1 MIVAMLAAVMLPLAA
16 VASASWVHEW
26 IWTPFRLVQSCK
38 RQGIAGFTVFQAS
51 HWAKNDFA
59 LSWRL
64 LNSVQKHGQIF
75 YMRFGKYVRLI
86 VHDAAFIQQVLVQNA
101 DCYEKPSFVTALQ
114 ILGAGLF
121 SASGNGW
128 ERQRQLFGQSFLLKE
143 LKNHFQAIGR
153 YTAEEME
160 SWNESLSK
168 KDEIDIHKRFLGLT
182 VKLIGHIAFGE
193 NIETNAVPDIYKRF
207 DRYLHNYKSLLCNP
221 CFNFPGYSIF
231 HRQKRKQ
238 IMEDE
243 KDLLILMKGF
253 LKKRKSQVSSLP
265 EGVKQELLLDLM
277 IKSEC
282 RSKDFNE
289 KLMLDNIA
297 TILLAGH
304 ETTASLLTWTV
315 YLLAIHP
322 LWQERARAEISHM
335 LKVQE
340 LDWKQMSQLKTLN
353 MILWES
359 LRLFPPQSFIG
370 RSCVLENRVQNIVIP
385 KKMEVIVP
393 VSSLHRDKQL
403 WGEDAD
409 EFRPSRFA
417 NGINKASKNPVSFLP
432 FGLGPRTCIG
442 QSLALLEARIILSSM
457 IQKYTWELSPD
468 YQHCP
473 DVTLTLQPK
482 FGMPIILEH
491 ARQ

>member
-1 MIVAMLAAVMLPLAA
+1 
-16 VASASWVHEW
+16 
-26 IWTPFRLVQSCK
+26 
-38 RQGIAGFTVFQAS
+38 
-51 HWAKNDFA
+51 
-59 LSWRL
+59 
-64 LNSVQKHGQIF
+64 
-75 YMRFGKYVRLI
+75 
-86 VHDAAFIQQVLVQNA
+86 
-101 DCYEKPSFVTALQ
+101 
-114 ILGAGLF
+114 
-121 SASGNGW
+121 
-128 ERQRQLFGQSFLLKE
+128 
-143 LKNHFQAIGR
+143 
-153 YTAEEME
+153 
-160 SWNESLSK
+160 
-168 KDEIDIHKRFLGLT
+168 
-182 VKLIGHIAFGE
+182 
-193 NIETNAVPDIYKRF
+193 
-207 DRYLHNYKSLLCNP
+207 
-221 CFNFPGYSIF
+221 
-231 HRQKRKQ
+231 
-238 IMEDE
+238 MEDE